1 VILAHG
7 NSPLAVAMSLLDQGS
22 VVKVQFLA
30 KKSDLLADCT
40 KATLGRICL
49 LTFSLL
55 AFLLGMD
62 SLLSAKMVKTVHSIN
77 NFRIPLRYAA
87 KPK

>member
-40 KATLGRICL
+40 KATLGCGKRGN
-49 LTFSLL
+49 FSQT
-55 AFLLGMD
+55 D
-62 SLLSAKMVKTVHSIN
+62 
-77 NFRIPLRYAA
+77 NFCQEYQIP
-87 KPK
+87 P